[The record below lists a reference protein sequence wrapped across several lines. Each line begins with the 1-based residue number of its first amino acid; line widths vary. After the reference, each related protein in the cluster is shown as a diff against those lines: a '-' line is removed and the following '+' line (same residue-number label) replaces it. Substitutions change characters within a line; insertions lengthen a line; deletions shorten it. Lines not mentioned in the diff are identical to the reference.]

1 MQSDMYYDTV
11 IVGCGVAGLYAA
23 LNLPQSSSILMIC
36 KEDMAECDSML
47 AQGGI
52 CVLHDEADYA
62 AYFEDT
68 MRAGHYENNRES
80 VDIMIRQSRPV
91 IEELLRLGVR
101 FEENDDGSLRYTREG
116 GHSRPRIC
124 FHKDITGKEITTA
137 LQNHVRSC
145 SNITVMEH
153 ALMTDL
159 LIEHAICRGI
169 VLETKEQQI
178 IHVHAEDTILATGGI
193 GGLYEHSTNY
203 PSLTGDALRICKNHG
218 IQLDHLDYVQIH
230 PTSLYSRK
238 KGRSFLIS
246 ESARGDGAILLNE
259 KGERF
264 VNELLPR
271 DVVSQAIFEEMK
283 KDGTDHVWLSF
294 EEVPEETIISHFP
307 NIQEACRKE
316 GYDITKE
323 SIPVVPAQHYFMG
336 GIHVGS
342 HSQTTMPHLYAVG
355 ETSCNGVHGKNR
367 LASNSLLESLVFAK
381 RAAENI
387 TVCQKGKRAYES
399 NYDAACC

>member
-1 MQSDMYYDTV
+1 MQTDMYYDTV
-11 IVGCGVAGLYAA
+11 IAGCGVAGLYAA
-23 LNLPQSSSILMIC
+23 LKLPASSNILMIC
-36 KEDMAECDSML
+36 KESMEECDSML

-52 CVLHDEADYA
+52 CVLHDEDDYA

-68 MRAGHYENNRES
+68 MRAGHYENNTES

-101 FEENDDGSLRYTREG
+101 FEENADGSLRYTREG

-124 FHKDITGKEITTA
+124 FHKDITGKEITTV
-137 LQNHVRSC
+137 LQKHVREC
-145 SNITVMEH
+145 PNITVWQH
-153 ALMTDL
+153 TKMTDL
-159 LIEHAICRGI
+159 LVERGSCRGI
-169 VLETKEQQI
+169 VVESASQQLI
-178 IHVHAEDTILATGGI
+178 NIHAVDTILATGGI

-203 PSLTGDALRICKNHG
+203 PSLTGDALSICKKHG
-218 IQLDHLDYVQIH
+218 VQLDHLDYVQIH
-230 PTSLYSRK
+230 PTSLYTKK

-246 ESARGDGAILLNE
+246 ESARGDGAILLNA

-283 KDGTDHVWLSF
+283 KDGCEHVWLSF
-294 EEVPEETIISHFP
+294 QNVSNDTIMSHFP
-307 NIQEACRKE
+307 NIYETCKKE

-323 SIPVVPAQHYFMG
+323 MIPVVPAQHYFMG

-342 HSQTTMPHLYAVG
+342 HSQTTMKHLYAVG

-387 TVCQKGKRAYES
+387 TVCRKGKRAYES
-399 NYDAACC
+399 NHDAACC